1 MRVFEAS
8 LVATELFLFLGP
20 GDPTLAIEGPE
31 SRDERGVATADST
44 TLDFDACVVRA
55 SSARIYRAKSVS
67 EMKVKIQNLYE
78 TYLVGLL
85 ELIESL
91 L

>member
-1 MRVFEAS
+1 M
-8 LVATELFLFLGP
+8 ATELFLFLGP

-44 TLDFDACVVRA
+44 ILDFDACMVRA
-55 SSARIYRAKSVS
+55 SSARTYRAKSIS
-67 EMKVKIQNLYE
+67 EAEAKIRTLHE

-91 L
+91 LCVLKGPT